1 MILNMNEETKNGQDN
16 LISDFGKVQNAL
28 AELLPP
34 NTKYY
39 VDAKKNESLSESFG
53 HVYSYEDTHI
63 SKLPLHHLTSSSE
76 GNCLTYSKSGSTLQS
91 AGEDCEAKLMPLCFR
106 DIGDSDLSFI
116 NDQCGECDDFSATPT
131 CNKWEKL
138 ENCYEAGDPFKVT
151 GVEICTDICGPSVRE
166 DQEYCSVSYL
176 QISLQ

>member
-1 MILNMNEETKNGQDN
+1 
-16 LISDFGKVQNAL
+16 
-28 AELLPP
+28 
-34 NTKYY
+34 
-39 VDAKKNESLSESFG
+39 
-53 HVYSYEDTHI
+53 
-63 SKLPLHHLTSSSE
+63 
-76 GNCLTYSKSGSTLQS
+76 
-91 AGEDCEAKLMPLCFR
+91 MPLCFR

-166 DQEYCSVSYL
+166 DQEYCTVSYF
-176 QISLQ
+176 QISLQYF